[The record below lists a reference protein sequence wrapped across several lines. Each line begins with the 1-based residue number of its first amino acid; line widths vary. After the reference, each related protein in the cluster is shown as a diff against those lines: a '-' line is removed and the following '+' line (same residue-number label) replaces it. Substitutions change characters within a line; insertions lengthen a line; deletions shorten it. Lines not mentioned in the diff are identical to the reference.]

1 VATVFDGN
9 RDDQQAFIELILHK
23 RHKVD
28 SAHSS
33 IEERPPE
40 RGTDNKVFSDIRI
53 G

>member
-1 VATVFDGN
+1 VASVFDGK
-9 RDDQQAFIELILHK
+9 RDDRQAFIELILHK

-33 IEERPPE
+33 IEKRPPE
-40 RGTDNKVFSDIRI
+40 RGTDNKVFFDIRI